1 MDATPSGTR
10 QLWILRHAEA
20 TPGTPSGARDRD
32 RPLTGR
38 GREDAT
44 ALGARLAAGGPV
56 FGSPDLVLPIVALCS
71 AALRT
76 RQTAETVLGRLG
88 DRVRLETYKSLYSA
102 EPATVLAYVREIDD
116 DPPSVVVVGHNPTV
130 SHLAFDLMVEGAP
143 ERAELGS
150 EGLGPCSL
158 AVVDLAV
165 TAWAEVTEGC
175 GTLVARFT
183 PPY

>member
-1 MDATPSGTR
+1 MDATPSVTR
-10 QLWILRHAEA
+10 QLWILRHAE
-20 TPGTPSGARDRD
+20 TVPGTPSGTRDRD

-38 GREDAT
+38 GREDAA

-56 FGSPDLVLPIVALCS
+56 LGSPDLVLPTVALCS

-88 DRVRLETYKSLYSA
+88 DRVRLETYMSLYSA
-102 EPATVLAYVREIDD
+102 EPPTVLAYVRELDD
-116 DPPSVVVVGHNPTV
+116 DPPAVLVIGHNPTV
-130 SHLAFDLMVEGAP
+130 SHLAFDLVAEAAP
-143 ERAELGS
+143 ERAELAS
-150 EGLGPCSL
+150 QRLGTCSL

-165 TAWAEVTEGC
+165 TAWAEVTNGC
-175 GTLVARFT
+175 GMLVARFT